1 MSITPSSIING
12 LILHFIM
19 QTGTKTNKCKSNDFS
34 MLDVDSQDK
43 LLKVLAESGLIL
55 FPTDTIWGVGCDA
68 TSPQAVDKVYELKRR
83 DRNKPLVVL
92 VDGMDMLKRYVQ
104 RVHPK
109 IETLL
114 EYHQRP
120 LTVIYEQG
128 VGLAPNL
135 LAKDGSVGIRLV
147 LDPFCREMIQRFGKP
162 LVATSANI
170 SGVPFPR
177 NYGEISSDILEGVD
191 YVAKV
196 KQKDKDLLSPSVIV
210 RLDGDGE
217 LIFLRD

>member
-1 MSITPSSIING
+1 
-12 LILHFIM
+12 
-19 QTGTKTNKCKSNDFS
+19 

-55 FPTDTIWGVGCDA
+55 FPTDTIWGIGCDA
-68 TSPQAVDKVYELKRR
+68 TDAAAVEKVYELKRR

-92 VDGMDMLKRYVQ
+92 VNGMDMLKRYVQ

-120 LTVIYEQG
+120 LTVIYDKG
-128 VGLAPNL
+128 VDLAPNL
-135 LAKDGSVGIRLV
+135 LGENGSVGIRLV
-147 LDPFCREMIQRFGKP
+147 LDPFCNQMIERFGKP
-162 LVATSANI
+162 IVATSANI
-170 SGVPFPR
+170 SGVPFPK

-191 YVAKV
+191 YVTKV
-196 KQKDKDLLSPSVIV
+196 KQKDKNLLSPSVIV
-210 RLDGDGE
+210 KLDEEGE
-217 LIFLRD
+217 LIFLRE

>member
-1 MSITPSSIING
+1 
-12 LILHFIM
+12 M

-68 TSPQAVDKVYELKRR
+68 TDPNAVAKVYELKKREK
-83 DRNKPLVVL
+83 NKPLVVL
-92 VDGMDMLKRYVQ
+92 VDGIDMLKRYVR

-120 LTVIYEQG
+120 ITVIYDQG
-128 VGLAPNL
+128 INLAPNL
-135 LAKDGSVGIRLV
+135 LAEDGSVGIRLV
-147 LDPFCREMIQRFGKP
+147 LDPFCKEMIQKFGKP
-162 LVATSANI
+162 IVATSANV
-170 SGVPFPR
+170 SGVPFPK

-196 KQKDKDLLSPSVIV
+196 KQRDQDLLSPSVIV
-210 RLDGDGE
+210 KQDKDGE
-217 LIFLRD
+217 LIFIRN

>member
-1 MSITPSSIING
+1 
-12 LILHFIM
+12 M

-55 FPTDTIWGVGCDA
+55 FPTDTIWGIGCDA
-68 TSPQAVDKVYELKRR
+68 TDPNAVDKVYELKRR
-83 DRNKPLVVL
+83 DKNKPLVIL
-92 VDGMDMLKRYVQ
+92 VDGMDMLRRYVQ

-114 EYHQRP
+114 EYHHRP

-128 VGLAPNL
+128 INLAPNL
-135 LAKDGSVGIRLV
+135 LAENGSIGVRIV
-147 LDPFCREMIQRFGKP
+147 LDPFCKEMIQRFGKP
-162 LVATSANI
+162 VVATSANI
-170 SGVPFPR
+170 SGIPFPR

-196 KQKDKDLLSPSVIV
+196 KQIDRDLLSPSIIV
-210 RLDGDGE
+210 KLDKDGE
-217 LIFLRD
+217 LVFVRS

>member
-1 MSITPSSIING
+1 MTC
-12 LILHFIM
+12 
-19 QTGTKTNKCKSNDFS
+19 TKTNKCKSNDFS

-55 FPTDTIWGVGCDA
+55 FPTDTIWGIGCDA
-68 TSPQAVDKVYELKRR
+68 TDAAAVEKVYELKRR

-92 VDGMDMLKRYVQ
+92 VNGMDMLKRYVQ

-120 LTVIYEQG
+120 LTVIYDKG
-128 VGLAPNL
+128 VDLAPNL
-135 LAKDGSVGIRLV
+135 LGENGSVGIRLV
-147 LDPFCREMIQRFGKP
+147 LDPFCNQMIERFGKP
-162 LVATSANI
+162 IVATSANI
-170 SGVPFPR
+170 SGVPFPK

-191 YVAKV
+191 YVTKV
-196 KQKDKDLLSPSVIV
+196 KQKDKNLLSPSVIV
-210 RLDGDGE
+210 KLDEEGE
-217 LIFLRD
+217 LIFLRE